1 MTTANKHTGA
11 SDAGRKAVLGLM
23 ALGLAAMFA
32 ASFLYRMEHPS
43 LTERVERPA
52 GMEAMGGNG
61 GAMTGPMKEIME
73 LMQAMQG
80 DPDNVGLLLRAAEQ
94 FMMMG
99 AWDRAMVFLDKAGSI
114 EPENAQVLNDQGIIL
129 YNLQK
134 PEESLAKF
142 EKLLARN
149 PDDYRARYNMGLLYK
164 YALKDPEKAKECF
177 AAVIDSPSADEKA
190 KAGAREELSKTG
202 E

>member
-1 MTTANKHTGA
+1 VTTANNTLGGA
-11 SDAGRKAVLGLM
+11 PAAGRKAVLALV

-32 ASFLYRMEHPS
+32 SSFLYRLDHPDLS
-43 LTERVERPA
+43 EKVERPA
-52 GMEAMGGNG
+52 GMEAMGGG
-61 GAMTGPMKEIME
+61 GTMTGPMKEIME
-73 LMQAMQG
+73 LMQAMQQ
-80 DPDNVGLLLRAAEQ
+80 DPENVGLLLRAAEQ
-94 FMMMG
+94 FMMMN
-99 AWDRAMVFLDKAGSI
+99 AWDRAMVFLDKAQSI
-114 EPENAQVLNDQGIIL
+114 EPDNPQILNDQGIIL

-142 EKLLARN
+142 EKLLAKN

-164 YALKDPEKAKECF
+164 YALKNPEKAKESF